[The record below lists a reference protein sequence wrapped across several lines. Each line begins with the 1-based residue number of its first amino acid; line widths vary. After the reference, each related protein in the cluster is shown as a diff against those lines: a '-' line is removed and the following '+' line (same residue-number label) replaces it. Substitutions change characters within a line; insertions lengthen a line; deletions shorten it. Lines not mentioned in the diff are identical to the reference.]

1 MSEYKEIATALG
13 SQGVLSSEEADLL
26 RVLAGYRNR
35 LVHFYHKVGPEE
47 LYEVCAV
54 RLSDLERIA
63 EAYRRWLRVHPERL
77 DEAL

>member
-1 MSEYKEIATALG
+1 MG